1 MSTIKENIKIDG
13 YDQMTPEQKV
23 AALEA
28 MQLPQPDLSGYIS
41 KDTFDKKVSELAAS
55 NRRVK
60 ELEGTKLTEE
70 ERLANDRKAF
80 ESEKAQFNRERN
92 ATNIKGKLGQVGMKP
107 EEYAELEDVINS
119 FDDAD
124 KADRFAESILKMA
137 KAQRDAGDSAARD
150 KLLGGQ
156 TPKGGTT
163 PDAAMSFQQQYDAA
177 KKSNDTMLMAK
188 VIRKANEKG
197 VFINTF

>member
-80 ESEKAQFNRERN
+80 ESEKAQC
-92 ATNIKGKLGQVGMKP
+92 MP
-107 EEYAELEDVINS
+107 NS
-119 FDDAD
+119 
-124 KADRFAESILKMA
+124 KM
-137 KAQRDAGDSAARD
+137 
-150 KLLGGQ
+150 
-156 TPKGGTT
+156 
-163 PDAAMSFQQQYDAA
+163 
-177 KKSNDTMLMAK
+177 
-188 VIRKANEKG
+188 
-197 VFINTF
+197 

>member
-70 ERLANDRKAF
+70 EAACIVYHMGAYT
-80 ESEKAQFNRERN
+80 EKEKWDFYGRAIERFPN
-92 ATNIKGKLGQVGMKP
+92 VLWTHHADMIASKIKGV
-107 EEYAELEDVINS
+107 
-119 FDDAD
+119 
-124 KADRFAESILKMA
+124 
-137 KAQRDAGDSAARD
+137 
-150 KLLGGQ
+150 
-156 TPKGGTT
+156 
-163 PDAAMSFQQQYDAA
+163 
-177 KKSNDTMLMAK
+177 
-188 VIRKANEKG
+188 
-197 VFINTF
+197 

>member
-80 ESEKAQFNRERN
+80 ESEKAQFNRDRN
-92 ATNIKGKLGQVGMKP
+92 AMTIKGIFAENGLKP
-107 EEYAELEDVINS
+107 EDYADFDIS
-119 FDDAD
+119 GFDDAE
-124 KADRFAESILKMA
+124 KATKFANGIVKMA